1 MAKPVPAVEDHDRGF
16 WEAANQRRLVL
27 QNCSACSR
35 MQMPPVATC
44 TKCGSKDHLQWLEVP
59 GRGRINGY
67 CVQHDTRVAALKA
80 DQPFNTAVIE
90 LAGNPEIKFLSHLP
104 GVPPGQVPVGAEVE
118 VVFLEVEPGQLIPE
132 WQLAA
137 GQSGGRES

>member
-16 WEAANQRRLVL
+16 WEAVNQRRLVV
-27 QNCSACSR
+27 QNCTACQR
-35 MQMPPVATC
+35 MQMPPMATC
-44 TKCGSKDHLQWLEVP
+44 TKCGLKDHLEWKEVR

-90 LAGNPEIKFLSHLP
+90 LSENPEIKFLANLP
-104 GVPPGQVPVGAEVE
+104 GVPAGKVPVGANVE
-118 VVFLEVEPGQLIPE
+118 VVFQEVEPGQLVPE
-132 WQLAA
+132 WQVVA
-137 GQSGGRES
+137 GRA

>member
-16 WEAANQRRLVL
+16 WEALNQRRLVV
-27 QNCSACSR
+27 QHCTACQR
-35 MQMPPVATC
+35 MQMPPLATC
-44 TKCGSKDHLQWLEVP
+44 TICGSKDNLEWKEVR

-90 LAGNPEIKFLSHLP
+90 LAENPAIKFLSNLP
-104 GVPPGQVPVGAEVE
+104 GVPAGGVPVGASVE
-118 VVFLEVEPGQLIPE
+118 VVFQEVEPGQLVPE
-132 WQLAA
+132 WQVVA
-137 GQSGGRES
+137 GRA